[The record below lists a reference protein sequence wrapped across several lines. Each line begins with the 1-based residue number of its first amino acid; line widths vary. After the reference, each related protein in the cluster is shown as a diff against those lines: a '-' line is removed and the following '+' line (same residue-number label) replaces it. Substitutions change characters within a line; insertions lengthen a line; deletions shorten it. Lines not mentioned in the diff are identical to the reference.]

1 MRMGESAAGAD
12 VRRHSEV
19 GYSRSARRP
28 LRILPFDPMLDRA
41 GRSVVADVPY
51 ERLQPGPSGR
61 LVQVIDYDGHRDCFY
76 EPVDLDDR
84 AVLINQG
91 LDPSES
97 DPRFHQQMVYAVVMR
112 VLEAFE
118 RGLGR
123 PFRWRGGHR
132 LRVFPHAFRGRNA
145 YFDQELSALLFGY
158 FTADPDDPGPNLPGQ
173 TVFTCLS
180 HDIVAHEA
188 THAVLHRL
196 RPHFS
201 NPTNLDVLAFHE
213 GFADIVAILQHFT
226 YHEVV
231 ADHIRQ
237 TRGDL
242 TERTPM
248 LTLAEQFG
256 YATGT
261 GEALRTALAAPDKT
275 LYSTTEEEHDRGA
288 LLVAAVVDGFLRSY
302 EEAIAD
308 LLRLATAG
316 TGVLQPGAIHPDLV
330 NRLAA
335 TAARL
340 AEQVLNAC
348 ISAFDF
354 LPPVDVTFGDYLRA
368 LVTAHF
374 SRFPRDEHHLRAN
387 LIEGFRARG
396 IFAAGVV
403 SLAER
408 SLRIEPVDE
417 REFKQPVPVTSE
429 RLLDATREFD
439 RRRRSRRAP
448 LADGRRERTTVT
460 DLVEPH
466 AVEWAPPEH
475 QEDWAR
481 QLHAWAT
488 ANQRKL
494 GLDRSAKIAVD
505 GFYASQQLDGDGYV
519 RSQVTVQFVQRR
531 PDLAEAFGGV
541 VPMGG
546 VTVVADAEG
555 VVRYVVRK
563 PLPTEGSAE
572 LAALGDFTASVE
584 HRVRSIAWSD
594 RPERR
599 IVERLNLRSL
609 DASR

>member
-1 MRMGESAAGAD
+1 MRDGEHRSTTTD
-12 VRRHSEV
+12 VRRSEV

-41 GRSVVADVPY
+41 GRSVIADVPY

-76 EPVDLDDR
+76 EPVDLDDE

-91 LDPSES
+91 LEPSES

-132 LRVFPHAFRGRNA
+132 LRVYPHAFQGRNA
-145 YFDQELSALLFGY
+145 YFDHELSALLFGY
-158 FTADPDDPGPNLPGQ
+158 FTAELDDPGPNLPGQ

-196 RPHFS
+196 RPHYG
-201 NPTNLDVLAFHE
+201 NPTNPDVLAFHE

-226 YHEVV
+226 YRDVV
-231 ADHIRQ
+231 AEHIRK

-242 TERTPM
+242 TERTAM
-248 LTLAEQFG
+248 LDLAGQFG
-256 YATGT
+256 FATGT
-261 GEALRTALAAPDKT
+261 GDALRTALSEPDKT
-275 LYSTTEEEHDRGA
+275 LYSTLEEEHDRGA

-302 EEAIAD
+302 QDAIAD

-330 NRLAA
+330 NRLAD

-340 AEQVLNAC
+340 ASQVLNAC
-348 ISAFDF
+348 ITAFDY
-354 LPPVDVTFGDYLRA
+354 LPPVNVTFGDYLRA
-368 LVTAHF
+368 LVTADYA
-374 SRFPRDEHHLRAN
+374 RFPKDDHRLRAN

-396 IFAAGVV
+396 IYATGVV

-417 REFKQPVPVTSE
+417 GEFRQRLPVASE

-439 RRRRSRRAP
+439 RRRRARRTVVTE
-448 LADGRRERTTVT
+448 GRRERAVAT
-460 DLVEPH
+460 DFADEH
-466 AVEWAPPEH
+466 AVEWASPQD

-481 QLHAWAT
+481 QLHGWAT
-488 ANQRKL
+488 ANRGRL

-505 GFYASQQLDGDGYV
+505 GFYASQQIDGDGYV
-519 RSQVTVQFVQRR
+519 RSHVTVQFVQRR
-531 PDLAEAFGGV
+531 ADLADEFGGV
-541 VPMGG
+541 VPLGG

-563 PLPTEGSAE
+563 PLPTEGSPE
-572 LAALGDFTASVE
+572 LEALGDHVAAVE
-584 HRVRSIAWSD
+584 HRIRSVAWAPT
-594 RPERR
+594 PERR

-609 DASR
+609 DAH